1 MTFDPIADMLTRIR
15 NALTVKHETVEVP
28 ASQIKKA
35 IADLLVSEGYLQSAE
50 IVGEGTHKNIL
61 ITLKYGANNQ
71 KVINN
76 LKRISTP
83 GLRIYSSSEDLPRVL
98 NGLGIA
104 IISTNKGIMTDKQA
118 RELKVGGEVLAYV
131 W

>member
-15 NALTVKHETVEVP
+15 NGLTAKHETVEIP

-50 IVGEGTHKNIL
+50 IVGEGVKQNIVV
-61 ITLKYGANNQ
+61 TLKYGMNGQ
-71 KVINN
+71 KVINGI
-76 LKRISTP
+76 KKISTP
-83 GLRIYSSSEDLPRVL
+83 GLRIYSSVEDLPRVL

-118 RELKVGGEVLAYV
+118 RQAKVGGEVLAYV

>member
-15 NALTVKHETVEVP
+15 NGLTAKHETVEIP

-50 IVGEGTHKNIL
+50 IVGEGVKQNIVV
-61 ITLKYGANNQ
+61 TLKYGMNGQ
-71 KVINN
+71 KVINGI
-76 LKRISTP
+76 KRISTP
-83 GLRIYSSSEDLPRVL
+83 GLRIYSSVEDLPRVL

-118 RELKVGGEVLAYV
+118 RQAKVGGEVLAYV